1 MLKGKAK
8 DNFNSNPNFDI
19 EVMGN
24 QVKKKILNP
33 DLSLNYI

>member
-8 DNFNSNPNFDI
+8 DNFNSNPNF

-24 QVKKKILNP
+24 QVKKKIVNP